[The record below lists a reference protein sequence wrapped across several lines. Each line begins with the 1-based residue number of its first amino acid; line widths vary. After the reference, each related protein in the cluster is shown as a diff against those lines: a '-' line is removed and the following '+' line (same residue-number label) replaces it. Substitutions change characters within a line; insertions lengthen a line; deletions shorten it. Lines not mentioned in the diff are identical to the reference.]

1 MSDERRTS
9 PRFACDVEAEVRLQD
24 GSSLPGRTIDLSFA
38 GACLVV
44 DTPVKPSAMVVVS
57 LKIVLEW
64 AQSDALA
71 LPGKVVWCTPTGG
84 HYQLGLAFARDM
96 SSVTMARL
104 EVLLQALSDGVES
117 VRGSR

>member
-1 MSDERRTS
+1 VSDDRRSS
-9 PRFACDVEAEVRLQD
+9 PRFACDVEAEVRLAD

-38 GACLVV
+38 GVCLVV
-44 DTPVKPSAMVVVS
+44 DSPVKAAAMVVLS

-71 LPGKVVWCTPTGG
+71 IPAKVVWCTPTGG
-84 HYQLGLAFARDM
+84 RYQLGLAFARDM

-104 EVLLQALSDGVES
+104 EVLLQALSEGVDP